1 LLAEDAVDALV
12 WISTFSAQVPPAN
25 TLPCIVIGNAASAL
39 TRPGSVYLPVGTP
52 GIDHTGQL
60 MRTDSVVSLPLQK
73 LRDTGALS
81 TAQML
86 AALAAT
92 LD

>member
-1 LLAEDAVDALV
+1 M
-12 WISTFSAQVPPAN
+12 
-25 TLPCIVIGNAASAL
+25 
-39 TRPGSVYLPVGTP
+39 YLPVGTP

-60 MRTDSVVSLPLQK
+60 MRTDSVVSLPLQQ
-73 LRDTGALS
+73 LRETGALS